1 MSSEVNTGATPEVEV
16 LYCANHP
23 DTETLLRCNRCNKPI
38 CLKCAVQTSVG
49 YRCKE
54 CIRDVQSGYFN
65 IENKDYPIAL
75 LVGMVVTAIATPIAG
90 TLIRGL
96 GFFGFLIAF
105 FVGSAAGGLL
115 AQIIRAAVGRRR
127 GRYLRHFALGG
138 IVLGLLVGAAIM
150 GIVATGSII
159 GIVVGVLSIFTNLPL
174 IIFVVLAVA
183 TAYQLLR

>member
-1 MSSEVNTGATPEVEV
+1 
-16 LYCANHP
+16 
-23 DTETLLRCNRCNKPI
+23 
-38 CLKCAVQTSVG
+38 
-49 YRCKE
+49 
-54 CIRDVQSGYFN
+54 
-65 IENKDYPIAL
+65 
-75 LVGMVVTAIATPIAG
+75 
-90 TLIRGL
+90 
-96 GFFGFLIAF
+96 
-105 FVGSAAGGLL
+105 GGLL

-159 GIVVGVLSIFTNLPL
+159 GIVVGILSIFTNLPL